1 MTVTFTPTPTH
12 LSGIIKAPPSK
23 SMGHRMLICAGLAEG
38 QSAVTGISHSQ
49 DMLATMELLGGLGAV
64 CVRREDDDTVVE
76 VQGTNPAKA
85 APQTPLNCRECGS
98 TLRFFIPIC
107 LLSEKPVTLTG
118 APRLFE
124 RPLNVYEDLC
134 RDLGLTFD
142 LATITPKLTLKGP
155 LRGGRFTLRGDV
167 SSQFITGLLFALPL
181 CAEDSILSILPPLES
196 RPYLDLT
203 LSALALY
210 GIKAEWLDDLILR
223 IPGGQTYKATAA
235 TVEGDYSNTAFFHA
249 LPLLGHDVTIT
260 GLREDSLQG
269 DRVYRDFYP
278 LLTEGRPTVDIS
290 DCPDLGPILMAV
302 AAAKQGATFTGTRR
316 LRIKE
321 SDRAAAMAEELAKFG
336 VSVIVAED
344 TVTVDPTDFHAPD
357 AVLCGHNDHRI
368 VMALCTLLT
377 ITGGTLTG
385 AEAVRKSL
393 PDYFDMLISLG
404 ASVAVTEG

>member
-1 MTVTFTPTPTH
+1 MTVTFTPAH
-12 LSGIIKAPPSK
+12 LSGTVIAPPSK
-23 SMGHRMLICAGLAEG
+23 SMGHRMLICAGLVKG
-38 QSAVTGISHSQ
+38 HSTVTGISHSQ
-49 DMLATMELLGGLGAV
+49 DMLATMELLRGLGAA
-64 CVRREDDDTVVE
+64 CARRADCDTVVDLT
-76 VQGTNPAKA
+76 GADPASA
-85 APQTPLNCRECGS
+85 APEAPLNCRECGS

-107 LLSEKPVTLTG
+107 LLSDKPVTLTG
-118 APRLFE
+118 SARLFE

-142 LATITPKLTLKGP
+142 LDTSAPRLTLKGP

-210 GIKAEWLDDLILR
+210 GIKAEWLDDLTLR
-223 IPGGQTYKATAA
+223 IPGGQSYKAAEA

-249 LPLLGHDVTIT
+249 LPLLGHDVTVT

-278 LLTEGRPTVDIS
+278 LLKEGRPTLDIS
-290 DCPDLGPILMAV
+290 DCPDLGPVLMAV
-302 AAAKQGATFTGTRR
+302 AAAKQGARFTGTRR

-321 SDRAAAMAEELAKFG
+321 SDRAAAMAEELEKFG
-336 VSVIVAED
+336 VSVVVEED
-344 TVTVDPTDFHAPD
+344 TVTVDPTHFHTPD

-377 ITGGTLTG
+377 QTGGTLRG
-385 AEAVRKSL
+385 AEAVSKSL
-393 PDYFDMLISLG
+393 PDYFDTLISLG
-404 ASVAVTEG
+404 ADIAVTEA